1 MTRYLP
7 LCLILFSLSCAR
19 KPAVTAAA
27 SLDPPT
33 IAVAQAALTDLS
45 NGLVLTGEF
54 VPFQEVDVMAKV
66 SGYVKKINVDL
77 GDKVQAGQ
85 QLAVLEVPEMQEDIM
100 RGAATIDRSSAEVA
114 RARNELQRAEST
126 HQFVHLAYTRLAEVD
141 KTKPGLV
148 AQQEIDDAHGK
159 DLAAE
164 AQVDSAKSALI
175 SSEQQVRVSKAEQG
189 RSKAMFDYAV
199 VSAPFAGVVTKRY
212 ANLGSMIQAGT
223 SSSTQAMPVIRL
235 SQNTLLRL
243 LLPVPESVVAR
254 IKVGQQVDV
263 RVPSANRTFP
273 GKVAR
278 LEGRVDVATRTMTT
292 EVDVQNPTLALV
304 PGMYAEVDL
313 KLEQRDNVLAIPI
326 TAIERTGKSA
336 TVYRVANNRIEIQP
350 VVLGLETATRAEV
363 KSGLRDGDLVVIG
376 NRSTLHAGQQV
387 KPKITAMDAAKE
399 AK

>member
-326 TAIERTGKSA
+326 TAIERTGKST
-336 TVYRVANNRIEIQP
+336 TVYRVAGNGIEIQP

>member
-164 AQVDSAKSALI
+164 AQVDAAKSALI

-189 RSKAMFDYAV
+189 RSKAMFDYAI

-336 TVYRVANNRIEIQP
+336 TVYRVASEHIEIQP
-350 VVLGLETATRAEV
+350 VVLGLETATHAEV

-387 KPKITAMDAAKE
+387 KPKIIAMDAAKE